1 MGVTPHIRRLRD
13 SGILVPC
20 QFPWN
25 TCLLPIEK
33 LNSND
38 YRPVQDLR
46 EVNSYRHTFHGTKL
60 SSLESSKSWF
70 TVLDLK
76 GAFFSLPLDP
86 PEPTSVYLG
95 MARPGEMI
103 QWTTN
108 MDQYRGEELIL
119 NSDSLTGSWLFQ

>member
-1 MGVTPHIRRLRD
+1 M
-13 SGILVPC
+13 
-20 QFPWN
+20 
-25 TCLLPIEK
+25 
-33 LNSND
+33 
-38 YRPVQDLR
+38 VQ
-46 EVNSYRHTFHGTKL
+46 NPYIL

-70 TVLDLK
+70 IVLDLK

-86 PEPTSVYLG
+86 PEPTSAYLG

-119 NSDSLTGSWLFQ
+119 KSDSLTGS